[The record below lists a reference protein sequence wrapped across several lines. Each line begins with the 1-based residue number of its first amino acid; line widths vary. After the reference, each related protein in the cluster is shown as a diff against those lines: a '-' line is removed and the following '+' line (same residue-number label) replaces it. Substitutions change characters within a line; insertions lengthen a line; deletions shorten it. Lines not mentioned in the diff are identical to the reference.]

1 MKKLLIVF
9 AAVALL
15 ASCSTTQDKAA
26 AAAFCEC
33 FSMNDAA
40 EATSLTE
47 IMETAEKMTECV
59 KTWQTTFE
67 GKISKDGF
75 SDELKE
81 QCPDAHAKAEEM
93 GMFNE

>member
-9 AAVALL
+9 AAGALL
-15 ASCSTTQDKAA
+15 ASCSSTQDKEAA
-26 AAAFCEC
+26 AGFCEC
-33 FSMNDAA
+33 YSMNDAA

-47 IMETAEKMTECV
+47 IMESAEKMTECI
-59 KTWQTTFE
+59 KTWQSTYE

-81 QCPDAHAKAEEM
+81 ACPDAHSKAEEM
-93 GMFNE
+93 GMFKE

>member
-9 AAVALL
+9 AAGALL
-15 ASCSTTQDKAA
+15 LSCSSTQDKEAA
-26 AAAFCEC
+26 GGFCEC
-33 FSMNDAA
+33 YTMNDAG
-40 EATSLTE
+40 EATSFTE
-47 IMETAEKMTECV
+47 IMESAEKMTTCI
-59 KTWQTTFE
+59 KSWQKEFE

-93 GMFNE
+93 GMFN

>member
-1 MKKLLIVF
+1 MKKLLIIF
-9 AAVALL
+9 AAGALL
-15 ASCSTTQDKAA
+15 ASCSLTQDKEAA
-26 AAAFCEC
+26 EEFCKC
-33 FSMNDAA
+33 YSMNDAA

-47 IMETAEKMTECV
+47 IMESAEKITECV
-59 KTWQTTFE
+59 KTWQTTFD

-93 GMFNE
+93 GMFN